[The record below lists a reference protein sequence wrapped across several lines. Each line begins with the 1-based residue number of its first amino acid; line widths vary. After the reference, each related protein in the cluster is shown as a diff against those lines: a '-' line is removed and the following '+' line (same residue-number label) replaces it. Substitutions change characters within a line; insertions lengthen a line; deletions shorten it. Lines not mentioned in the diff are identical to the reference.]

1 MNQPKKPQAPPAHDA
16 RTQKMLSDKPL
27 PLLISMASPNAMAF
41 VVQASVSMTEVWF
54 IGQLGTIS
62 LAAMALMFP
71 MLMLLQMLSNGAIG
85 GAVTGAIARSIGG
98 RDTETAERLI
108 WHSLMIAAIAGLFFL
123 VVVLPVL
130 EPILR
135 LMSNND
141 EVIVQ
146 SRLYATILFAGCPLL
161 WSMALLSSVYR
172 GMGNMQFP
180 AKLMVLGASIQIP
193 LSGALIL
200 GWFGAPSLGI
210 AGAAV
215 SIIVVAAIS
224 TTLLVLGLR
233 HKNSP
238 LKLRWSLKQPR
249 SALFRAIMRIGL
261 PSTLSPILTVATI
274 SGLNVLVGSFGIAAL
289 AGYGIGS
296 RVEFLVIPLVF
307 GLGVSMNALVGVNLG
322 AGQVERAV
330 RIGWVGGGLAAAVAG
345 VGGLIVAVFPD
356 IWAGFFSDDP
366 ATLASARGYLQ
377 NAGPFFA
384 FQGLG
389 LSLYFASQGAGA
401 VTWPIVAGFLRMLI
415 SIGGG
420 AVALYWLDASLNT
433 IYLLSGIAMLVFGLF
448 TAGALKMGIW
458 ERGDN

>member
-1 MNQPKKPQAPPAHDA
+1 
-16 RTQKMLSDKPL
+16 MLSAKPL

-54 IGQLGTIS
+54 IGQLGTVS

-85 GAVTGAIARSIGG
+85 GAVTGAIARSLGG
-98 RDTETAERLI
+98 RNTEQAERLI
-108 WHSLMIAAIAGLFFL
+108 WHSLMIAAGAGLFFL
-123 VVVLPVL
+123 VVVLPL
-130 EPILR
+130 IEPLLR
-135 LMSNND
+135 LMSTND
-141 EVIVQ
+141 EVVAQ

-180 AKLMVLGASIQIP
+180 AMLMVLGATIQIP
-193 LSGALIL
+193 LSGTLIL
-200 GWFGAPSLGI
+200 GWFGVPSMGV

-215 SIIVVAAIS
+215 SILVVAALS

-233 HKNSP
+233 HKDSP

-249 SALFRAIMRIGL
+249 PALFGAIMRVGL

-322 AGQVERAV
+322 AGQTKRAV

-356 IWAGFFSDDP
+356 TWAGFFSDDP

-377 NAGPFFA
+377 HAGPFFA

-415 SIGGG
+415 AIGGG
-420 AVALYWLDASLNT
+420 AVALYWLEASLNT

-448 TAGALKMGIW
+448 TAAALKMGIW
-458 ERGDN
+458 ERGQK